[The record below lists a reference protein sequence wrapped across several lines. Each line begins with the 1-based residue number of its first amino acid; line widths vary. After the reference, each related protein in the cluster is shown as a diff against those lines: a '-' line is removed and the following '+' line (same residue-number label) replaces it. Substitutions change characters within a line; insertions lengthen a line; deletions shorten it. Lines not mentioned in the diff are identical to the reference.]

1 MDGDLT
7 AAAAARARAKAF
19 ALGPTAPCRVAA
31 RRARASAMACS
42 GELVSTLA

>member
-31 RRARASAMACS
+31 DRARASARACW